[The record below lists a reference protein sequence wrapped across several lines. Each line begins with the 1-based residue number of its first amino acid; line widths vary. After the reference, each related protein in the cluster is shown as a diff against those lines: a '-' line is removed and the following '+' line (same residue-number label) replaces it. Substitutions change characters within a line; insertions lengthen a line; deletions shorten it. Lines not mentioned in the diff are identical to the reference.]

1 MDGLLPS
8 IALSSAPSTL
18 SGVPTPAA
26 LSSPLPNVPASGDL
40 SAAADAHRDSATGP
54 GDLRTA
60 GVELV
65 AFIVVAAALMLLATR
80 AVPWRR
86 RKARP
91 QQLVA
96 MAIAGAGTRPGA
108 GAGTR
113 PKARGRGRARASA
126 VAVTEPVP
134 PVVPAVPAV
143 PAVAPE
149 TPESV
154 TPPPVTPPLP
164 PLRVERLGGAA
175 AEEPGQ
181 PGEPKKPRPRSGQSF
196 PGEYLG

>member
-8 IALSSAPSTL
+8 IALSSAPPTGT
-18 SGVPTPAA
+18 GVPTPAA

-40 SAAADAHRDSATGP
+40 SAAADAHGDSATGP

-65 AFIVVAAALMLLATR
+65 AFLVVAAALMLLATR

-86 RKARP
+86 RKPRP

-96 MAIAGAGTRPGA
+96 VAVAGAGTGTGPGR
-108 GAGTR
+108 R
-113 PKARGRGRARASA
+113 PKARGRGRARVSA
-126 VAVTEPVP
+126 AVVTEPMP
-134 PVVPAVPAV
+134 PVAPPATPPPLTPPPAT
-143 PAVAPE
+143 A
-149 TPESV
+149 
-154 TPPPVTPPLP
+154 PPVTPPLP
-164 PLRVERLGGAA
+164 PLRVEPLGQLG
-175 AEEPGQ
+175 ELGQ
-181 PGEPKKPRPRSGQSF
+181 PRKPRPPSGPSF